1 MIRLIVE
8 DVTLLKADHID
19 VHVRFRGG
27 AITSLALPLP
37 LSLGALRRTDDAVIH
52 EIDRLLDQ
60 HTEQEIAAI
69 LNTQGMLSREG
80 RPFHRKIIAALV
92 RSHHLKDRFTR
103 LREAGM
109 LTMEEVA
116 ARAGIVMASVK
127 NWLDRGLLRAHR
139 YNDKGECL
147 FEPPPDAL
155 PRKGAHK
162 AAYLRQKEVS
172 TKTPEGV
179 QYEA

>member
-1 MIRLIVE
+1 MTRLIVE
-8 DVTLLKADHID
+8 DVTLLKGDHID

-27 AITSLALPLP
+27 AITSLELPLP
-37 LSLGALRRTDDAVIH
+37 LSLGALRRTDDAVIR
-52 EIDRLLDQ
+52 EIDGLLDQ

-69 LNTQGMLSREG
+69 LNGRGMLSREG
-80 RPFHRKIIAALV
+80 RQFHRKIVAGLIC
-92 RSHHLKDRFTR
+92 SHHLKDRFTR

-116 ARAGIVMASVK
+116 ARAGIVVASVK
-127 NWLDRGLLRAHR
+127 NWRDRGLLRAHR
-139 YNDKGECL
+139 YSDKGECL
-147 FEPPPDAL
+147 FEPPPDDL

-162 AAYLRQKEVS
+162 GAYLRQKEVS
-172 TKTPEGV
+172 PKTPEGV